1 MTENEQKIINKISDL
16 SGDYKC
22 YDNRI
27 SHEESLV
34 LDRLLSENQQYREIG
49 TVEEC
54 EKAMDFELAKQDK
67 MLAEVIEDY
76 LKYIK
81 IGTIEEF
88 KDLKEKSVAKKPTP
102 IDYEK
107 YMDVV
112 TNAKFLRG
120 ACWCPNCKHTVL
132 SGVCCGNCGQK
143 LDWSVEE

>member
-1 MTENEQKIINKISDL
+1 MTENENLEEQIADDL
-16 SGDYKC
+16 SA
-22 YDNRI
+22 
-27 SHEESLV
+27 V
-34 LDRLLSENQQYREIG
+34 LKEAKEMGCTEVAYFRHIPLQNVETVINTLYEVQKYR
-49 TVEEC
+49 
-54 EKAMDFELAKQDK
+54 A
-67 MLAEVIEDY
+67 
-76 LKYIK
+76 

-132 SGVCCGNCGQK
+132 SGVHCGNCGQK
-143 LDWSVEE
+143 LDWSE